1 MQLFVERA
9 GELLDKDTLL
19 ALWPGLVVEE
29 NDLSQVVSGLR
40 RALGDEAQGTRQPL
54 HPDRAA
60 PRVAV
65 SRPDYA
71 RLLPLIAPLE
81 QLGTPAPVRFGIR

>member
-40 RALGDEAQGTRQPL
+40 RALGDEAQGSPYIQTVPHRGSPC
-54 HPDRAA
+54 RAPTTLA
-60 PRVAV
+60 CCR
-65 SRPDYA
+65 
-71 RLLPLIAPLE
+71 
-81 QLGTPAPVRFGIR
+81 